1 MFVSQEFLSSFFFCK
16 FLSESS
22 TSVKELIMVAG
33 GNQSILMWME
43 KEVKKDL
50 QKFFF

>member
-1 MFVSQEFLSSFFFCK
+1 MCMFVSHEFLIFCK

-22 TSVKELIMVAG
+22 TSVKELIIVAG
-33 GNQSILMWME
+33 GNQSILIWME

-50 QKFFF
+50 YKFFF